1 MQDFIERHST
11 KIKGVI
17 SCFGRIVLTGTIP
30 GICYAQGMSAFLTAQ
45 NIRIFDFTQWAEP
58 LREEIRANAEKIAHD
73 NGLKIEFIR
82 KKNFRKEDVR
92 SRATFQLPTTY
103 SLYCTNLVGIADVVC
118 GLVVHKVSAPWRRSW
133 FYECMD

>member
-82 KKNFRKEDVR
+82 NVTGRLKYHQYGRVQNQPVNF
-92 SRATFQLPTTY
+92 SFSY
-103 SLYCTNLVGIADVVC
+103 VV
-118 GLVVHKVSAPWRRSW
+118 LS
-133 FYECMD
+133 